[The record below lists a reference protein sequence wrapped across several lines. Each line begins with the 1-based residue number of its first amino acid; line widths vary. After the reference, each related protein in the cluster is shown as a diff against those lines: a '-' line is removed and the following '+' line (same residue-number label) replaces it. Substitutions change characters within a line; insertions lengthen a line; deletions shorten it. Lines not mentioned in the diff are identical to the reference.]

1 MKPSRAGRAR
11 WLLSMAVGLVLVVL
25 LLRVEDPGD
34 VLNTIRHA
42 SLALLS
48 IAVTLALGFAL
59 ARTWRFSILLGS
71 AGRRAPGTLV
81 AITLA
86 GWTVNLLL
94 PGPAGD
100 ATFVWLAR
108 RQLDVPIAR
117 GTGAVVM
124 ARLLDACSL
133 LLIALSTAY
142 LADIRVPRGVLVAG
156 LALTAGVLGVLIA
169 LLWSRSRVVM
179 LHWLAALPIGRRFA
193 TRMEPALGQLSRSR
207 SLGGL
212 VASTVT
218 ARCFTALLYFVLF
231 AAVGQ
236 SLSLWQVWFA
246 LAFRTL
252 LLAVPIQ
259 GIGGFGTTQLWWSGA
274 LTLLGWPFEEA
285 VAAALAVHVL
295 DMGVSLPV
303 GLAGWAALAVHRRR
317 PTSTAQPVERNEVRP
332 AQRV

>member
-1 MKPSRAGRAR
+1 MRPSRAGRGH
-11 WLLSMAVGLVLVVL
+11 WLLSLAVGFLLLVL
-25 LLRVEDPGD
+25 LLRIEDPAD
-34 VLNTIRHA
+34 VLNTIGHA
-42 SLALLS
+42 PLGLLGVAVALA
-48 IAVTLALGFAL
+48 VGFAL
-59 ARTWRFSILLGS
+59 VRSWRFSILLGS
-71 AGRRAPGTLV
+71 APRRAPGTLV

-108 RQLDVPIAR
+108 RQLDVAIAR
-117 GTGAVVM
+117 GAGAVLM
-124 ARLLDACSL
+124 ARLLDVSSL

-142 LADIRVPRGVLVAG
+142 LADIRVPRGVLVGG
-156 LALTAGVLGVLIA
+156 LVLTVVVLGVLIA
-169 LLWSRSRVVM
+169 LLGSGSRRVI
-179 LHWLAALPIGRRFA
+179 LDWLATIPIGNRFA
-193 TRMEPALGQLSRSR
+193 ARMEPALSQLSSSR
-207 SLGGL
+207 SLAGM
-212 VASTVT
+212 VASTVM
-218 ARCFTALLYFVLF
+218 ARCFTALLYLVLF

-236 SLSLWQVWFA
+236 PLSLWQVWFA
-246 LAFRTL
+246 LSFRTL

-303 GLAGWAALAVHRRR
+303 GLAGWAALAVRRR
-317 PTSTAQPVERNEVRP
+317 RVASAAQIAERNEVRP